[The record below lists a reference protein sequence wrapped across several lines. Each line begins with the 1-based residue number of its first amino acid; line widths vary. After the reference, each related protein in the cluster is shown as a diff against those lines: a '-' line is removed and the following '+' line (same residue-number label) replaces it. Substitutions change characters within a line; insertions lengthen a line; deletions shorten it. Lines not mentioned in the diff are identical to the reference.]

1 MTNHFIKIFLT
12 WAIFFLIF
20 IEFVTILIL
29 FYASVFLATRHVE
42 LKLPPELEGKS

>member
-12 WAIFFLIF
+12 WTIFKIF

-29 FYASVFLATRHVE
+29 FYALVFLATWHVG
-42 LKLPPELEGKS
+42 LDLPPELEGKS